1 MLKRILVAL
10 DPDSDTPIATE
21 YAAHIARRYEAVVTG
36 LAVVD
41 MGSIEASSRGGG
53 IGSMY
58 YAEKLREKLTAEA
71 RTTAQTLI
79 ENFERAV
86 RGKDVAHVETV
97 QEGVPF
103 ERIIED
109 MNYHDLLVI
118 GKDPHFFY
126 SHPKQETHTLARV
139 VKNTVGPTLVV
150 GTEYRPVER
159 VLLAF
164 DGSPASARTMREF
177 AHLQPWGTDVQV
189 QIIHIHKDGKAE
201 SELILQMAQA
211 FLKAYG
217 FPVQIQS
224 LKGKEMAKEIL
235 EYSSQYNPDVIL
247 IGAHSRSKIKEIAFG
262 SVTNTLL
269 EHFPAP
275 LFIDA

>member
-10 DPDSDTPIATE
+10 DPDSDTPMATE
-21 YAAHIARRYEAVVTG
+21 YAARIARRYDAEVTG

-71 RTTAQTLI
+71 RAIARKLI
-79 ENFERAV
+79 DEFEKAV
-86 RGKDVAHVETV
+86 KDKGVAHVETV
-97 QEGVPF
+97 EEGVPF
-103 ERIIED
+103 RRIIED
-109 MNYHDLLVI
+109 MNYYDLLVI

-126 SHPKQETHTLARV
+126 SHPKHETHTLERV
-139 VKNTVGPTLVV
+139 VKNTVGATLVV
-150 GTEYRPVER
+150 GVECRPVER
-159 VLLAF
+159 VLFAY
-164 DGSPASARTMREF
+164 DGSHAAARTMREF
-177 AHLQPWGTDVQV
+177 AHLQPCGTDVRI
-189 QIIHIHKDGKAE
+189 QIIHVHKDGDAE
-201 SELILQMAQA
+201 SELLLRMAQNY
-211 FLKAYG
+211 LKAYG
-217 FPVQIQS
+217 FSVQVQS
-224 LKGKEMAKEIL
+224 LKGEDVAQQIL
-235 EYSSQYNPDVIL
+235 DYSAQYNPDLLL